1 MDPQRDWQFLDDRGR
16 LAAAPRQPSRIVAY
30 IQAGATLWDHGIV
43 PVGLFGSG
51 HDGERPDPVKAGAL
65 PVEDI
70 AYLGSGPELTAD
82 SLLGAGPDLVVAVT
96 YGGGQVYGIDPEVA
110 KHLEESVPVV
120 VLDVG
125 QGRELGDVRDRFT
138 ALAQALGDGDG
149 AGTAPGA
156 RDFEAAVRDFD
167 AAAVRLRTAA
177 AGPALPRV
185 LALSPAGPD
194 AHLARPRAWADLRAL
209 TEHGVDVVAPA
220 EGPGANWSTVPGA
233 EVAALA
239 PDILLA
245 DARANATPLQDLRA
259 DEHWRALLDGVRVVV
274 PWNPEA
280 PCSHAAHARFFD
292 SVTAALRGG

>member
-30 IQAGATLWDHGIV
+30 IQAGATLWDHGIA

-138 ALAQALGDGDG
+138 ALADALGDGG
-149 AGTAPGA
+149 GGTPP
-156 RDFEAAVRDFD
+156 AAEEFD
-167 AAAVRLRTAA
+167 AAAARLRTAA
-177 AGPALPRV
+177 AGPARPRV

-194 AHLARPRAWADLRAL
+194 AHLARPRAWAGLRAL
-209 TEHGVDVVAPA
+209 AEHGVNVVDPA
-220 EGPGANWSTVPGA
+220 EGPGANWSTVPCA

-239 PDILLA
+239 PDIILA
-245 DARANATPLQDLRA
+245 DARANATPLQDLHT
-259 DEHWRALLDGVRVVV
+259 DDHWRTLLDGARAVV

-292 SVTAALRGG
+292 SIAAALRGAG